1 MFDAHK
7 DDKTST
13 GFETFERMESEVRSY
28 ARSFPAVFTSARGS
42 RITDKSG
49 RSYVDFLSGCS
60 TLNYGHNHPKMK
72 EALVDYLMQDGVAH
86 TMDMY
91 SVAKAQF
98 LEAFD
103 KHILRPRGMK
113 YRLQFPGP
121 TGANAVEAAIKLARK
136 VTGRTN
142 VIAFTNGFHGCT
154 LGALALTGN
163 GHHRGGSGV
172 PLTNVTRMP
181 YDQYFGEGVD
191 TAAQIEK
198 MIKDASGGVDAPAAI
213 ILETIQGE
221 GGLNAAS
228 AKWLQKI
235 EKIAR
240 DCGALLIVDDIQ
252 AGCGRS
258 GSFFSFEEMGI
269 QPDIV
274 TMAKSLS
281 GMGLPM
287 ALVLLKPELDEWKP
301 GEHNG
306 TFRGNCHAFITARV
320 AIEEFWA
327 NDDFEDELKRKA
339 KTIRTRLDGFAKAFP
354 SDINRV
360 KGRGVM
366 LGIEVA
372 DAETTSAIVKES
384 FSRGLIIETAG
395 PDDEVV
401 KLLTPL
407 NISDEDLEAGL
418 AILGDALQAVYADAG
433 ANLQAAE

>member
-1 MFDAHK
+1 MYDSHKTDAN
-7 DDKTST
+7 SNS
-13 GFETFERMESEVRSY
+13 FSTFERLESEVRSY
-28 ARSFPAVFTSARGS
+28 ARSFPTVFTSAKGS
-42 RITDKSG
+42 RIYDKSG
-49 RSYVDFLSGCS
+49 RSFIDFLSGCS

-72 EALVDYLMQDGVAH
+72 EALVDYLMQDGVTH

-103 KHILRPRGMK
+103 KHILRPRGMD

-163 GHHRGGSGV
+163 GHHRGGAGV
-172 PLTNVTRMP
+172 ELTGVTRMP

-198 MIKDASGGVDAPAAI
+198 MITDASGGVDAPAAI

-235 EKIAR
+235 EKIAH
-240 DCGALLIVDDIQ
+240 DNGALLIVDDIQ

-269 QPDIV
+269 KPDIV

-306 TFRGNCHAFITARV
+306 TFRGNCHAFITSRV

-339 KTIRTRLDGFAKAFP
+339 KTIRSRLEAFVKAFP
-354 SDINRV
+354 NDIKRV

-372 DAETTSAIVKES
+372 NPETTSAIVKAS
-384 FSRGLIIETAG
+384 FERGLIIETAG
-395 PDDEVV
+395 PNDEVV

-407 NISDEDLEAGL
+407 NIPEEDLEAGL
-418 AILGDALQAVYADAG
+418 AILGEALQETYAG
-433 ANLQAAE
+433 ASLQAAE